1 MTNKKSIRRG
11 DIYYVRGCND
21 TLGAEQKA
29 SSGRPAII
37 VSNNIGN
44 EHSKIK
50 QIVYITKQ
58 AKKWIPT
65 HVVINSSPFRSIAIC
80 EQIITVS
87 DERIELYVGHCTEEE
102 MEEIDKALAISIG
115 LDEHYK

>member
-44 EHSKIK
+44 EH
-50 QIVYITKQ
+50 
-58 AKKWIPT
+58 
-65 HVVINSSPFRSIAIC
+65 
-80 EQIITVS
+80 
-87 DERIELYVGHCTEEE
+87 
-102 MEEIDKALAISIG
+102 
-115 LDEHYK
+115 

>member
-1 MTNKKSIRRG
+1 MTNKKSIRSG

-102 MEEIDKALAISIG
+102 MKEIDKALAISIG
-115 LDEHYK
+115 LDEQYK

>member
-1 MTNKKSIRRG
+1 MESKNIRRG

-50 QIVYITKQ
+50 QIVYYET
-58 AKKWIPT
+58 
-65 HVVINSSPFRSIAIC
+65 S
-80 EQIITVS
+80 
-87 DERIELYVGHCTEEE
+87 EE
-102 MEEIDKALAISIG
+102 MDSYPCS
-115 LDEHYK
+115 DQ

>member
-1 MTNKKSIRRG
+1 MESKNIRRG

-44 EHSKIK
+44 EDKTDS
-50 QIVYITKQ
+50 
-58 AKKWIPT
+58 
-65 HVVINSSPFRSIAIC
+65 
-80 EQIITVS
+80 
-87 DERIELYVGHCTEEE
+87 LYYETSEE
-102 MEEIDKALAISIG
+102 MDSYPCS
-115 LDEHYK
+115 DQ